1 MEKNIKPWNKVIKI
15 LPVVIFTFISLIIII
30 AFILFSKFYL
40 LLKANKQKKLW
51 LLGGVLSSLVIII
64 GIFSYV
70 YQYFSSQKINAQTNS
85 LNFTELTKK
94 GVLDLELF
102 FMEHNNDLQN
112 LYYEMYGSYGFPK
125 PETPIT
131 LEQRQVEFHAV
142 SYMIQVMEDVW
153 AVLELDSNYDNQDYS
168 GWINTFQKWG
178 KSKKFVDIWNKLKQN
193 YGLNFIQFVE
203 LHILITE
210 EELE

>member
-15 LPVVIFTFISLIIII
+15 LPVVIFIFISLIIII
-30 AFILFSKFYL
+30 VFILFSKFYL

>member
-203 LHILITE
+203 IHILITE

>member
-15 LPVVIFTFISLIIII
+15 LPIVIFIFISLIIII
-30 AFILFSKFYL
+30 VFILFSKFYL
-40 LLKANKQKKLW
+40 LLKADKQKKLW

-70 YQYFSSQKINAQTNS
+70 YQYFSSKKINAQTNS

-203 LHILITE
+203 IHILITE